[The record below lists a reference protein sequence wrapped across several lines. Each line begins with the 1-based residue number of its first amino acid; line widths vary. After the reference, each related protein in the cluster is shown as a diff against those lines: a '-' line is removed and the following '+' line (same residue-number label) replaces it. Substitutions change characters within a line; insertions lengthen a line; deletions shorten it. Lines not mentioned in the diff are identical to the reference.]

1 MDIMTS
7 NNSTALDSQKVQE
20 LELLKEQINGR
31 FGNQALMT
39 GQEFINNALANGLIT
54 KEQFCDL
61 YNYNYKINMTNT
73 SMNNSYSTDCNFSNQ
88 YNNVWYTINYNY
100 NTDEF
105 YTNYEPINI
114 NIPWYINNNDLYE
127 EFSCI
132 IDSIEKLLDTEEEL
146 QYLNDKLFSIVLELL
161 IEELSN
167 IKSFKDFLTSHDD
180 KSIINIVDNIVRY
193 YLTTRREED

>member
-1 MDIMTS
+1 MTS

-31 FGNQALMT
+31 FGDQALMI
-39 GQEFINNALANGLIT
+39 GQEFINNALARGLIT

-73 SMNNSYSTDCNFSNQ
+73 SMNNSYSTDYNFSNQ
-88 YNNVWYTINYNY
+88 YNNTWYTINYNF
-100 NTDEF
+100 NTNEF
-105 YTNYEPINI
+105 YTNYEPIT
-114 NIPWYINNNDLYE
+114 IPWYINNNDLYE

-132 IDSIEKLLDTEEEL
+132 IDNVEKLLDTEEEL

>member
-1 MDIMTS
+1 MTS

>member
-1 MDIMTS
+1 
-7 NNSTALDSQKVQE
+7 
-20 LELLKEQINGR
+20 
-31 FGNQALMT
+31 
-39 GQEFINNALANGLIT
+39 
-54 KEQFCDL
+54 
-61 YNYNYKINMTNT
+61 MTNT